1 MRQEKQ
7 VLKDNVVESRLVL
20 TLCAARSG
28 EGEFPVEVQFRTH
41 KMHYIAEYGFAAHW
55 KYKEK
60 LSNEDEWLDKLARV
74 TAAAVVSKQKWLSL
88 RRQGVLLMGG
98 DA

>member
-1 MRQEKQ
+1 M
-7 VLKDNVVESRLVL
+7 NP
-20 TLCAARSG
+20 G

-60 LSNEDEWLDKLARV
+60 LSNEDEWLDKVRHP
-74 TAAAVVSKQKWLSL
+74 
-88 RRQGVLLMGG
+88 R
-98 DA
+98 